1 MNNMFIQ
8 VSCKSESNLINLDD
22 ICRVRKY
29 DGHEFSN
36 RGIDSFYVLIYFR
49 HITNLE
55 LCFDTDEE
63 RNAVFEFIVEQ
74 IDNYNKLK
82 YPNNFKTLI

>member
-1 MNNMFIQ
+1 MNSMFIQ

-22 ICRVRKY
+22 VCRVRKY
-29 DGHEFSN
+29 NGHEFSN